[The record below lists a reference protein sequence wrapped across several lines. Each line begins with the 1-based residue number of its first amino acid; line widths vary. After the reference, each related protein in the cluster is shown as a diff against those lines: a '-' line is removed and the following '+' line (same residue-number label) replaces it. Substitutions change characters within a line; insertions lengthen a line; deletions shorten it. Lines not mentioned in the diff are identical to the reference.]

1 MRSGTCR
8 MLKLNTNVSV
18 PFLIYAVTCWC
29 GLLPQNLDWNT
40 KQKIIKNERRQKKKN
55 KRIVII

>member
-8 MLKLNTNVSV
+8 MLKYSTNVSV

-29 GLLPQNLDWNT
+29 GLLYT
-40 KQKIIKNERRQKKKN
+40 KFDTKNETKILNKKKGWQ
-55 KRIVII
+55 K